1 MIKKIQAV
9 ILTVILA
16 LSAVA
21 VTAQPAFAKEKTPFT
36 LEVKSNFFPSKTVS
50 YTDVNRYADQ
60 NGDIYLTVDFNIFA
74 KDLQLINFQVNHLT
88 WDPNVLEYDVEKNSV
103 MYLRRKVLN
112 LHPLLTEQGF
122 GAAVVTNTARV
133 SEGKLL
139 CNFSNVSEIN
149 QVTAYSLDDNE
160 NPVPGT
166 FTRLIFKVIDPSAA
180 KTTVT
185 FNPSVLSFDDE
196 GAEQPNYKY
205 WLETGCSDDDIR
217 TNITDLN
224 MLGLSTVITPE
235 GDTAAPAFIKGD
247 VNGDGEV
254 DVADATSVQ
263 LIAAELLNPT
273 EIQKLAADVNGDG
286 KADVNDVTL
295 IQLFAA
301 ELIAS
306 FG

>member
-1 MIKKIQAV
+1 M
-9 ILTVILA
+9 
-16 LSAVA
+16 
-21 VTAQPAFAKEKTPFT
+21 
-36 LEVKSNFFPSKTVS
+36 
-50 YTDVNRYADQ
+50 
-60 NGDIYLTVDFNIFA
+60 
-74 KDLQLINFQVNHLT
+74 NHLT

-196 GAEQPNYKY
+196 GAEQPNLKY